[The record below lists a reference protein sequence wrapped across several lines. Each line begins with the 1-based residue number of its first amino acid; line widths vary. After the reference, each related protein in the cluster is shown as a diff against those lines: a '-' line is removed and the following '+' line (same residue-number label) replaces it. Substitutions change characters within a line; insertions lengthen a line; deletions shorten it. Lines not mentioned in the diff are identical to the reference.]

1 MACFSYHGK
10 SIFYEECGQGTPLI
24 FLHGNTASSKL
35 FLPILALYSG
45 RYRCIC
51 LDFLGNGR
59 SDRVE
64 AFPTDLWQDEGR
76 QAIALIRHLSCGK
89 ACLAGTSGG
98 AWAALNAALE
108 CPELVCAV
116 VADSFDGRTLHDGF
130 AEELAAEREAAKADA
145 QARGFYEWCQGEDW
159 EKVVALDTEAMT
171 RCAREGRPL
180 FRRPLEEIRTPVL
193 LMGSM
198 EDRMCRKNLEEEY
211 RAMAARMPGASV
223 HMMRQGGHPALL
235 TNAAEAAEAA
245 LAFLDACRQA
255 GDEKRD
261 G

>member
-51 LDFLGNGR
+51 PDFLGNGR

-76 QAIALIRHLSCGK
+76 QVIALIRHLNCGK
-89 ACLAGTSGG
+89 ACLVGTSGG

-108 CPELVCAV
+108 GPEPVSYTHLTA
-116 VADSFDGRTLHDGF
+116 SLSM
-130 AEELAAEREAAKADA
+130 
-145 QARGFYEWCQGEDW
+145 RGPSES
-159 EKVVALDTEAMT
+159 LD
-171 RCAREGRPL
+171 
-180 FRRPLEEIRTPVL
+180 
-193 LMGSM
+193 
-198 EDRMCRKNLEEEY
+198 
-211 RAMAARMPGASV
+211 
-223 HMMRQGGHPALL
+223 
-235 TNAAEAAEAA
+235 
-245 LAFLDACRQA
+245 AFLA
-255 GDEKRD
+255 GMEGVGRVVDRSESVTDMTVQYTDCLLYTSRCV
-261 G
+261 